1 MRKKLG
7 GLVTLGKTG
16 ACYLGQK
23 NRQMFNFV
31 SFYAKLKISKE
42 AEPRKR

>member
-1 MRKKLG
+1 LSLEEKPEPTTWDK
-7 GLVTLGKTG
+7 
-16 ACYLGQK
+16 K